1 MSEIMIA
8 RRSGAVIDGDGN
20 RVFIRAGR
28 SVADADHPLVTKY
41 PKAWVPVNVTFRT
54 DGSGTP
60 VAEPDADSFDP
71 LAPVEV
77 TPEDISAAAADVE
90 HANEFRRL
98 AGALRERGALPD
110 RPLTAEEFTDHV
122 LSMTDQ
128 AHNLVKALADDQD
141 EVEQQAIDADL
152 DRETV
157 RAWAKSV
164 GMAVAD
170 KGRLAGSVYDAYR
183 AAQ

>member
-60 VAEPDADSFDP
+60 VVEPDADSFDP
-71 LAPVEV
+71 LAPAEV
-77 TPEDISAAAADVE
+77 TPEDVSAAAADVE
-90 HANEFRRL
+90 HASEFRRL
-98 AGALRERGALPD
+98 AGILRGLNVLPD
-110 RPLTAEEFTDHV
+110 RALTAAEVVDHLAAIV
-122 LSMTDQ
+122 DEWQSGGYAANDDRQ
-128 AHNLVKALADDQD
+128 AVPNS
-141 EVEQQAIDADL
+141 DL